1 MSEKV
6 LGFYKKDAGI
16 TCAKCY
22 YVYCDEL
29 KCPNP
34 DCGEINKEDIITFN
48 RSELVPV
55 RLRKESVDLKWL
67 EERLKKSVDGCIYAL
82 KHKNT
87 EKGPH
92 LLKED
97 EIRVKQ
103 SLFLYKEWL
112 SAVRVKAKEVEK
124 K

>member
-6 LGFYKKDAGI
+6 LGVLVKVVGV

-67 EERLKKSVDGCIYAL
+67 EKYCRIIPSKSLTQYEIGYKQAFKD
-82 KHKNT
+82 
-87 EKGPH
+87 
-92 LLKED
+92 LL
-97 EIRVKQ
+97 
-103 SLFLYKEWL
+103 Y
-112 SAVRVKAKEVEK
+112 AVRAKAKK
-124 K
+124 ANK